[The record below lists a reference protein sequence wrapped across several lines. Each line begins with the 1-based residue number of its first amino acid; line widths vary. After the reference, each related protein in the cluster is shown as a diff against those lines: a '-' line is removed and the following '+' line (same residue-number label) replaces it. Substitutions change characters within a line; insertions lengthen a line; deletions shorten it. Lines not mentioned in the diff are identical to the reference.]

1 MLSETV
7 ASALEFLDN
16 DDTLETRTFIRIFD
30 RFFDIMNIK
39 SALQGK
45 FKRKDIMEPFH
56 KEDDFRFKVR
66 NVIILCT
73 IFIDYYYRIG

>member
-16 DDTLETRTFIRIFD
+16 DDTLETRTIIRMFD
-30 RFFDIMNIK
+30 WFFDTM

-66 NVIILCT
+66 NVIT
-73 IFIDYYYRIG
+73 HYYYVLL

>member
-16 DDTLETRTFIRIFD
+16 DDTLETRTFIRMFD
-30 RFFDIMNIK
+30 WFFDTM

-66 NVIILCT
+66 NVIT
-73 IFIDYYYRIG
+73 IIMHYYYVLL